1 MTKLAQIREAVPE
14 GVEVIAL
21 SSESTAG
28 RDYEFRLRTGG
39 TGPHRVSGFAAA
51 LAAANGMQWFG
62 AEVARRQ
69 RRRKRKNGNGKHTAG
84 ALQATG

>member
-1 MTKLAQIREAVPE
+1 MTKLQQIRDAVPE

-39 TGPHRVSGFAAA
+39 TGTHRVSGFSAA
-51 LAAANGMQWFG
+51 LSAANAMAWYG
-62 AEVARRQ
+62 AEVARRE
-69 RRRKRKNGNGKHTAG
+69 RRRKRRKGTS
-84 ALQATG
+84 